1 MFRTQYNRER
11 VTSEPGS
18 PIKKQYQARID
29 KYGNM
34 VVESK
39 GDFNLYAYI
48 NSFADSV
55 DINVLL
61 ARFANGDKNALIQRA
76 ADYLDIT
83 NIPSNIADMLNL
95 VNDGKRLFDSL
106 PVEVK
111 KQFDN
116 NFNKFITTA
125 DSQEWYEI
133 MIQSPNEI
141 EKNKVLASKEVAE
154 VNKALANGKP
164 IENPG
169 INVDV
174 PVVEEPVVEEIKR
187 SVRR

>member
-18 PIKKQYQARID
+18 PIKKQYQGRID
-29 KYGNM
+29 KNGNI

-39 GDFNLYAYI
+39 GEFNLYAYI

-83 NIPSNIADMLNL
+83 NIPNNIADMLNL

-111 KQFDN
+111 KKFDN
-116 NFNKFITTA
+116 NFNKFITTT
-125 DSQEWYEI
+125 DSQEWYDI
-133 MIQSPNEI
+133 MVQSPNDI
-141 EKNKVLASKEVAE
+141 EKNKVIASKEVSE
-154 VNKALANGKP
+154 INKAIVAGVP
-164 IENPG
+164 IDNKVNDIE
-169 INVDV
+169 V
-174 PVVEEPVVEEIKR
+174 PEEPVVEEIKR
-187 SVRR
+187 SFRK

>member
-18 PIKKQYQARID
+18 PIKKQYQGRID
-29 KYGNM
+29 KNGNI

-39 GDFNLYAYI
+39 GEFNLYAYI

-61 ARFANGDKNALIQRA
+61 ARFANGDKNALLQRA
-76 ADYLDIT
+76 ADYFDVSK
-83 NIPSNIADMLNL
+83 IPTNIADIINL
-95 VNDGKRLFDSL
+95 VNDGKHLFDSL
-106 PVEVK
+106 PVDVK
-111 KQFDN
+111 KSFDN
-116 NFNKFITTA
+116 SFNKFIVTA
-125 DSQEWYEI
+125 DTDEWYRI
-133 MIQSPNEI
+133 MSQSPNEI
-141 EKNKVLASKEVAE
+141 EKNKVLASKEAAE
-154 VNKALANGKP
+154 VNKALANGNF

-169 INVDV
+169 TNIDI